1 MTRRI
6 AIIGLGLIG
15 GSLGLAIR
23 RANIPDL
30 EVAGTA
36 RSRDTVRRAKR
47 GGAIDVEC
55 DSPAE
60 AARGAHLVI
69 VASPI
74 LTIPN
79 IFAEIAPVL
88 EQGAVVTDV
97 ASTKA
102 RVARWARELPA
113 NVHFVGGHP
122 MAGKETS
129 GFDAAEAELFEDKPW
144 VICPSVSADE
154 ASVQTVVGLAQMVGA
169 RVVYMDPEEHDSY
182 VAAISHLPL
191 VVSSALFSMAFA
203 SAAWPEI
210 AGLASSGFRDTTR
223 LASGSPEM
231 AHDIVSTNREN
242 LLHWLDRFQEELFRF
257 REIVA
262 SEDSEKIVEAFARMQ
277 LERDN
282 YMVNGAPDREAAKE
296 PAERIS
302 FADMMLGSK
311 IAGMMRK
318 QEEIIKQSEARANE
332 KKR

>member
-129 GFDAAEAELFEDKPW
+129 GFDAAEAELFDR
-144 VICPSVSADE
+144 S
-154 ASVQTVVGLAQMVGA
+154 
-169 RVVYMDPEEHDSY
+169 
-182 VAAISHLPL
+182 LP
-191 VVSSALFSMAFA
+191 F
-203 SAAWPEI
+203 
-210 AGLASSGFRDTTR
+210 
-223 LASGSPEM
+223 
-231 AHDIVSTNREN
+231 
-242 LLHWLDRFQEELFRF
+242 
-257 REIVA
+257 
-262 SEDSEKIVEAFARMQ
+262 
-277 LERDN
+277 
-282 YMVNGAPDREAAKE
+282 
-296 PAERIS
+296 
-302 FADMMLGSK
+302 
-311 IAGMMRK
+311 
-318 QEEIIKQSEARANE
+318 
-332 KKR
+332 